1 MVSGPIVLVDDDDDD
16 QELIGEVLR
25 ELNITNKTVFFD
37 RCEEALVYLKTSDDQ
52 PFIIICDVN
61 LPGLSGIEFKRK
73 IDHDPQLGRKS
84 IPFVFYSTS
93 AEKKLVDEVYTQLT
107 VQGYFKK
114 VNSYDEIKRIIRLV
128 FEYWTV
134 CKHPNSD

>member
-16 QELIGEVLR
+16 QELVGEVLR
-25 ELNITNKTVFFD
+25 ELNIKNKTVFFD

-73 IDHDPQLGRKS
+73 IDNDPQLRRKS

-93 AEKKLVDEVYTQLT
+93 AEKNLVDEVYTQLT

-114 VNSYDEIKRIIRLV
+114 VNS
-128 FEYWTV
+128 
-134 CKHPNSD
+134 

>member
-73 IDHDPQLGRKS
+73 IDHDPQLRRKS